1 MAAASAS
8 LRQKLFN
15 LRPPALRSAFS
26 TGSRCLKA
34 RRGFG
39 ARYIPEECKT
49 FYFPDGRL
57 WTTPENTQFL
67 SRYGIEHDV
76 ALATVPA
83 MDPEMRQ
90 VAQKFKAT
98 LSFSPR
104 HIIDPFYVKYLD
116 PRGHPLGASQK
127 AKWAR
132 WSEERPLWLICSVNG
147 GPKRVV
153 RLRAMR
159 RVRHALYTALEEKGY
174 DKYGN
179 RKGRRI
185 KGTLRIHLNQPL
197 EAVSIPS
204 HEFGPPLVKLL
215 EKLTSQTQIRRTAP
229 NASRKTSRPRAW

>member
-104 HIIDPFYVKYLD
+104 HIIDPFY
-116 PRGHPLGASQK
+116 